1 MSTQPGRKPGELVF
15 ALFCCVFGVV
25 AFQQAYGISGFGGL
39 TTPGVFPML
48 ATGTMV
54 VAGLFIVAGAAR
66 RGRERSG
73 ESTPIRFMREVLPLR
88 HCIMI
93 ALMLAYL
100 VLLPQLGFVV
110 SSALFLFATFQYLW
124 RRNPLLTL
132 LLAGLSLGAI
142 YVVFRIVFQVVLP
155 QGTILG
161 WTI

>member
-1 MSTQPGRKPGELVF
+1 MSTEPGRKPGELVF
-15 ALFCCVFGVV
+15 ALVCCGFGVA
-25 AFQQAYGISGFGGL
+25 AFWQAYGISGFGGL

-54 VAGLFIVAGAAR
+54 VAGLFIVLGTAR
-66 RGRERSG
+66 RRTGRVG
-73 ESTPIRFMREVLPLR
+73 EAAPLRFLREVLPLR

-100 VLLPQLGFVV
+100 LLLPQVGFVV
-110 SSALFLFATFQYLW
+110 SSALFLFASFQYLW
-124 RRNPLLTL
+124 RRNPLLTA
-132 LLAGLSLGAI
+132 LLAALSLAAI

-155 QGTILG
+155 QGSILG